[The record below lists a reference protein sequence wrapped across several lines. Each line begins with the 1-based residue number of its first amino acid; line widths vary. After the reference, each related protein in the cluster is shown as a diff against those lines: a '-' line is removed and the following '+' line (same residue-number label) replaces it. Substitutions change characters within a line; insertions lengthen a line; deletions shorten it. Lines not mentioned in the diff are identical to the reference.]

1 MQISELRRDGQL
13 HPIQKKCD
21 FGSRIRNARVI
32 GTSPVKLGFEQYA
45 TTTLHGAKADDDND
59 LDMDMADASTPN
71 STQGASRQLPPQLL
85 LIVLETG
92 DCVFLF
98 LRPTK
103 DGTFAF
109 EAVQHSLPSSRLVR
123 PGFHLAVDPSSRYA
137 AQACSRNMFVVHELE
152 SMENLDGSL
161 VHGQPLQ
168 PIISSRPRHV
178 NGVIHTI
185 EFLYPR
191 PQDPQHV
198 ILLLLVVSNGVT
210 RMITYDWELGDDLR
224 QVLTEEKAGHSLPP
238 QHEMPLMIIPLTVRS
253 AFFAVSEDEI
263 AYCADVLQGSPSFE
277 PCNVAGAAP
286 TAHHEGTETPLW
298 TAWSR
303 PPRLHPYNLT
313 NDFIYM
319 AREDGVVIFLECN
332 TEDVLGASF
341 VLGNFCNVS
350 TAFAS
355 LADDTSSGEILV
367 FGGDS
372 GQGGVWS
379 VRHLCEQSPRRF
391 KEEFFFFFA
400 DNKVR
405 RPFRGDL

>member
-1 MQISELRRDGQL
+1 MQIAELRRDGQL
-13 HPIQKKCD
+13 HSIARKCD

-45 TTTLHGAKADDDND
+45 TTTFHGKADEDE
-59 LDMDMADASTPN
+59 LDMDMTDASTSSH
-71 STQGASRQLPPQLL
+71 STNHGSAHLPPQLL

-98 LRPTK
+98 LRPDK
-103 DGTFAF
+103 DGQQFEF
-109 EAVQHSLPSSRLVR
+109 EALQHSLPSSRLVR
-123 PGFHLAVDPSSRYA
+123 SGFHLAVDPSSRYA
-137 AQACSRNMFVVHELE
+137 AQACSRNMFVIHELE
-152 SMENLDGSL
+152 STDNLNLHLSRGK
-161 VHGQPLQ
+161 PLR
-168 PIISSRPRHV
+168 PILSSRPRHV
-178 NGVIHTI
+178 AGVIHTI

-198 ILLLLVVSNGVT
+198 ILLLIVVNNGVT
-210 RMITYDWELGDDLR
+210 RMITYDWELGNDLR
-224 QVLTEEKAGHSLPP
+224 QVLAEDKAGHILPQ
-238 QHEMPLMIIPLTVRS
+238 QHEMPLMIIPLTIRS
-253 AFFAVSEDEI
+253 AFFAVSEEEI

-277 PCNVAGAAP
+277 PFQVGNFPP
-286 TAHHEGTETPLW
+286 TENHEGSEPPLW

-303 PPRLHPYNLT
+303 PPRLYPYNQT
-313 NDFIYM
+313 RDFIYM

-332 TEDVLGASF
+332 SEDVLGASF
-341 VLGNFCNVS
+341 FHGNFCNVS

-379 VRHLCEQSPRRF
+379 VSPLAERRSKF
-391 KEEFFFFFA
+391 SFFFF
-400 DNKVR
+400 
-405 RPFRGDL
+405 

>member
-13 HPIQKKCD
+13 HSIIRKCD

-45 TTTLHGAKADDDND
+45 TTTFHGKADEDD
-59 LDMDMADASTPN
+59 LDMMDMADATTPS
-71 STQGASRQLPPQLL
+71 STQPSAHLPPQLL
-85 LIVLETG
+85 LIVLDTG

-98 LRPTK
+98 LRPDK
-103 DGTFAF
+103 DGHF
-109 EAVQHSLPSSRLVR
+109 EFVALQHSLPSSRLVR

-137 AQACSRNMFVVHELE
+137 VQACSRNMFVVHELE
-152 SMENLDGSL
+152 SMDNLNFNL
-161 VHGQPLQ
+161 ARGQPLQ

-178 NGVIHTI
+178 AGVIHTI

-198 ILLLLVVSNGVT
+198 ILLLIVVSNNIT
-210 RMITYDWELGDDLR
+210 RMVTYDWQLGDDLR
-224 QVLTEEKAGHSLPP
+224 QVLAEEKSGHSLPP
-238 QHEMPLMIIPLTVRS
+238 QHEMPLMIIPLTIRS
-253 AFFAVSEDEI
+253 AFFVVSEDEI
-263 AYCADVLQGSPSFE
+263 AFCADVLQGPPSFG
-277 PCNVAGAAP
+277 PCEVGGFRP
-286 TAHHEGTETPLW
+286 SEHHEGAEPPLW

-303 PPRLHPYNLT
+303 PPRLYPYNRDR
-313 NDFIYM
+313 DFIYM
-319 AREDGVVIFLECN
+319 AREDGVVIFLECD
-332 TEDVLGASF
+332 TGDILGASF
-341 VLGNFCNVS
+341 YHGTFCNVS

-379 VRHLCEQSPRRF
+379 VSQSSASKRT
-391 KEEFFFFFA
+391 KE
-400 DNKVR
+400 KKTCH
-405 RPFRGDL
+405 

>member
-13 HPIQKKCD
+13 HPIKRKCD

-32 GTSPVKLGFEQYA
+32 GTSPVKLGFKQYA
-45 TTTLHGAKADDDND
+45 TTTYHGAKADEDND
-59 LDMDMADASTPN
+59 LDMDMADASTPK
-71 STQGASRQLPPQLL
+71 STQGSSSHQLPPQLL

-98 LRPTK
+98 LRPDK
-103 DGTFAF
+103 DGNFEF
-109 EAVQHSLPSSRLVR
+109 EALQHSLPSSRLVR

-137 AQACSRNMFVVHELE
+137 AQACSRNVFVVHELE
-152 SMENLDGSL
+152 SMDNLNFSL
-161 VHGQPLQ
+161 ARGQPLQ
-168 PIISSRPRHV
+168 PIISTRPRHV

-210 RMITYDWELGDDLR
+210 RMITYDWEIGDDLR

-253 AFFAVSEDEI
+253 AFFSVSEDEI

-277 PCNVAGAAP
+277 PCDVGGWAP
-286 TAHHEGTETPLW
+286 TEHHEGTETPLW

-303 PPRLHPYNLT
+303 PPRLIPFNLT
-313 NDFIYM
+313 RDFIYM
-319 AREDGVVIFLECN
+319 AREDGVVIFLEYT
-332 TEDVLGASF
+332 TEDVLAAS
-341 VLGNFCNVS
+341 VKLGEFCNVS

-355 LADDTSSGEILV
+355 LADDQGSGEILV

-372 GQGGVWS
+372 GQGGVWNVKS
-379 VRHLCEQSPRRF
+379 SIDVQRTKIIQVADKLCRLF
-391 KEEFFFFFA
+391 L
-400 DNKVR
+400 
-405 RPFRGDL
+405 GDL